1 MNIDKSMI
9 IKNIKALGM
18 LLLTI
23 AAIWSVFTITLS
35 IIQDRM
41 TNKVMTYLVQE
52 RGYKESQIAEIE
64 TSGISKAPVMSTMVM
79 FRGEPNA
86 MYFYKIEEGKV
97 VQYSQAPA
105 IYDFKQKYIHSE
117 HPDNF

>member
-1 MNIDKSMI
+1 MNIDKKII
-9 IKNIKALGM
+9 IKNLKGTGM
-18 LLLTI
+18 VCLII
-23 AAIWSVFTITLS
+23 AAIWSAFTITLS
-35 IIQDRM
+35 IVQDRM
-41 TNKVMTYLVQE
+41 TNKVMNYLVQK

-64 TSGISKAPVMSTMVM
+64 TSDPSKAPVMSTMVM

-97 VQYSQAPA
+97 VQYGQAPA

-117 HPDNF
+117 QP